1 MLAGISSNSAS
12 IGARMQRF
20 FNYLSNL
27 LGIDKNST
35 SHTEKLISVAGV
47 LIGLITIREISSWYL
62 ADSSS
67 LLMIASM
74 GASAILIFG
83 MPHGA
88 LSQPWPVMG
97 GHLVAATIGVTLSR
111 FFPIDWWTP
120 ALAVALA
127 MGAMHY
133 LHCIH
138 PPGGATAMIAVIGG
152 EQVHSLGYAYLFT
165 PVLMNVVSLLLVA
178 ILFNSLFPWRR
189 YPVYLALSSYTE
201 PQLPKNFSAEPE
213 PEDFDAALAELDS
226 YRDITT
232 EELTELYQRAKYQA
246 SLRIEEENRKRQEE
260 ARRKRKVNRLLKK
273 TS

>member
-1 MLAGISSNSAS
+1 
-12 IGARMQRF
+12 MQQF
-20 FNYLSNL
+20 FLQLGNL

-35 SHTEKLISVAGV
+35 SHTEKLISMAGV
-47 LIGLITIREISSWYL
+47 LLGLLTIREISSWYL

-88 LSQPWPVMG
+88 LSQPWPVLC
-97 GHLVAATIGVTLSR
+97 GHLVSAAIGVTLSR
-111 FFPIDWWTP
+111 FFPSAWWTP

-127 MGAMHY
+127 MGTMHY

-138 PPGGATAMIAVIGG
+138 PPGGATAMVAVVGG
-152 EQVHSLGYAYLFT
+152 EQVQALGYQYLLT

-178 ILFNSLFPWRR
+178 IIFNSFFPWRR
-189 YPVYLALSSYTE
+189 YPVHLALASYTE
-201 PQLPKNFSAEPE
+201 PQLPKNFSGEPQ

-232 EELTELYQRAKYQA
+232 EELSELYQRAKYRA
-246 SLRIEEENRKRQEE
+246 SLRIEEEKQQ
-260 ARRKRKVNRLLKK
+260 KRLLHRKK
-273 TS
+273 KG

>member
-1 MLAGISSNSAS
+1 MLH
-12 IGARMQRF
+12 F
-20 FNYLSNL
+20 FTTLSNL

-62 ADSSS
+62 ADTSS

-88 LSQPWPVMG
+88 LSQPWPVLA
-97 GHLVAATIGVTLSR
+97 GHLVAATIGVTISQFL
-111 FFPIDWWTP
+111 PISWWTP

-152 EQVHSLGYAYLFT
+152 EQIQALGYAYLFT
-165 PVLMNVVSLLLVA
+165 PVMMNAVSLVLIA
-178 ILFNSLFPWRR
+178 ILFNSFFPWRR

-246 SLRIEEENRKRQEE
+246 SLRLEEERRLAAEKRKKRRLLGNRKTNQP
-260 ARRKRKVNRLLKK
+260 LQ
-273 TS
+273 

>member
-1 MLAGISSNSAS
+1 
-12 IGARMQRF
+12 MQAF
-20 FNYLSNL
+20 FNFISNL
-27 LGIDKNST
+27 LGVDKNST
-35 SHTEKLISVAGV
+35 SHTEKLISVVGV
-47 LIGLITIREISSWYL
+47 LIGLIAIREISNWYL
-62 ADSSS
+62 EDSSS

-88 LSQPWPVMG
+88 LSQPWPVLG

-152 EQVHSLGYAYLFT
+152 EQVQALGYAYLFT
-165 PVLMNVVSLLLVA
+165 PVLMNVLSLLLVA
-178 ILFNSLFPWRR
+178 ILFNSFFPWRR

-213 PEDFDAALAELDS
+213 AEDFDAALAELDS

-246 SLRIEEENRKRQEE
+246 SLRIEEEKKQAAEKRH
-260 ARRKRKVNRLLKK
+260 KRRLLHKK
-273 TS
+273 AALNNKEADD

>member
-1 MLAGISSNSAS
+1 
-12 IGARMQRF
+12 MQAF
-20 FNYLSNL
+20 FNHLSNL

-62 ADSSS
+62 ADTGS

-74 GASAILIFG
+74 GASAVLIFG

-88 LSQPWPVMG
+88 LSQPWPVLA
-97 GHLVAATIGVTLSR
+97 GHLVAAFIGVTISR
-111 FFPIDWWTP
+111 YFATEWWTP
-120 ALAVALA
+120 ALAVALS

-152 EQVHSLGYAYLFT
+152 EQVQSLGYAYLLT
-165 PVLMNVVSLLLVA
+165 PVLVNVISLLLIA
-178 ILFNSLFPWRR
+178 ILFNSFFPWRR

-232 EELTELYQRAKYQA
+232 EELAELYQRAKYQA
-246 SLRIEEENRKRQEE
+246 SLRIEEEKRVAEE
-260 ARRKRKVNRLLKK
+260 KRRNGRLLRHKK
-273 TS
+273 SARKS